1 MGSGIGWWGPWETRV
16 AECRL
21 GFGGRPPL
29 TRGETAALL
38 GCSPEVVAAAE
49 DRILVGLGPQGWR
62 EVAARTRPIP
72 AA

>member
-1 MGSGIGWWGPWETRV
+1 M
-16 AECRL
+16 
-21 GFGGRPPL
+21 